1 MLLAADDQEAVGRGL
16 SFKEFRGV
24 CLSGYKLTWFCHL
37 SLSCHF
43 SLPRAR
49 SCKVIVKF
57 EVRKEGVNSE
67 VLWGTQEDS

>member
-1 MLLAADDQEAVGRGL
+1 MGGEGGRRVLGRGQL
-16 SFKEFRGV
+16 TVSGKKE
-24 CLSGYKLTWFCHL
+24 KM
-37 SLSCHF
+37 
-43 SLPRAR
+43 RAR